1 MNRLLL
7 KAKFKALV
15 KACGGLEAAVEACRA
30 AEEAGEGRRFSPSQI
45 SRCQVPTAPDY
56 APIDLIMVLE
66 AFCGEPIVSRA
77 LVEARPALATAGD
90 IRDEASEA
98 TEAVAALQGAIR
110 RALSGDSR
118 IEPHEARE
126 ILDGIEKGM
135 GELRDVAA
143 ALEADIKRRT
153 SGG

>member
-15 KACGGLEAAVEACRA
+15 KACGGLDAAVEACRA
-30 AEEAGEGRRFSPSQI
+30 AEEVGEGRSVSASQI
-45 SRCQVPTAPDY
+45 SRCCVPTDPNY
-56 APIDLIMVLE
+56 APIDLVMVLE

-90 IRDEASEA
+90 IRDEVSEA
-98 TEAVAALQGAIR
+98 TEAVAALQGVVR
-110 RALSGDSR
+110 RALSGDNR
-118 IEPHEARE
+118 IQAHEARE
-126 ILDGIEKGM
+126 ILDGVEKGM

-143 ALEADIKRRT
+143 ALGDIINGKA